1 MNENNLKNTEKTNIN
16 WFPGHMAKT
25 RRLISDNLKLVDVVV
40 ELVDARIPLASRNP
54 EIDKIVGSKPRI
66 LVMNKADISDLGANA
81 KWISYFSSKGI
92 CTIAADSLSG
102 KGINKFGAAI
112 DSVLKEKFEKDKKRG
127 IVKQTVKMMIVGI
140 PNVGKS
146 SLINRL
152 SGKAAAKTGNR
163 PGVTMTKQW
172 IKLAG
177 KYELLD
183 TPGILWPKF
192 EDADTAKKIAFT
204 GGIKDEIMDIEELA
218 CFLIKYLRKNYL
230 SSLCE
235 RYKIKESEEKL
246 SGLTD
251 FEFLELIGKKRGALV
266 SGGEIDTFK
275 AAGFLLDDF
284 RAAKLGRISLEVP
297 GGEKL

>member
-66 LVMNKADISDLGANA
+66 LVMNKADISDADANA
-81 KWISYFSSKGI
+81 KWIFYFSSKGI

-235 RYKIKESEEKL
+235 RYKIKENEEEL
-246 SGLTD
+246 SSLTD

>member
-1 MNENNLKNTEKTNIN
+1 MNDNNLKNTEKTNIN

-25 RRLISDNLKLVDVVV
+25 RRLISDNLRLVDVVV

-66 LVMNKADISDLGANA
+66 LVMNKADISDADANA
-81 KWISYFSSKGI
+81 KWIFYFSSKGI

-112 DSVLKEKFEKDKKRG
+112 DKVLKEKFEKNKKRG

-235 RYKIKESEEKL
+235 RYKIKENEEEL
-246 SGLTD
+246 SSLTD

>member
-1 MNENNLKNTEKTNIN
+1 MEENKQKTNIN

-25 RRLISDNLKLVDVVV
+25 RRMISDNLKLVDVVC
-40 ELVDARIPLASRNP
+40 ELVDARLPLASRNP

-66 LVMNKADISDLGANA
+66 LVMNKADISDPAANE
-81 KWISYFSSKGI
+81 KWISYFASKGI
-92 CTIAADSLSG
+92 KAVAADSLSG
-102 KGINKFGAAI
+102 KGLNKFSQAL
-112 DSVLKEKFEKDKKRG
+112 DSVLKEKTERDKKRG
-127 IVKQTVKMMIVGI
+127 IVKSSVKMMIVGI

-152 SGKAAAKTGNR
+152 SGKSAAKVGNR
-163 PGVTMTKQW
+163 PGITQTKQW

-192 EDADTAKKIAFT
+192 EDADTAHKIAFT
-204 GGIKDEIMDIEELA
+204 GGIKDEILDIEELS

-230 SSLCE
+230 FPLCA
-235 RYKIKESEEKL
+235 RYKITEETND
-246 SGLTD
+246 LTD
-251 FEFLELIGKKRGALV
+251 FEFLELIGKKRGALI

-284 RAAKLGRISLEVP
+284 RSAKLGRISLEVP

>member
-66 LVMNKADISDLGANA
+66 LVMNKADISDAGANA

-102 KGINKFGAAI
+102 KGINKFGTAI

-218 CFLIKYLRKNYL
+218 CFLIKYLRKNYI

-235 RYKIKESEEKL
+235 RYKIKESEEEL

-297 GGEKL
+297 GGERL